1 VADAATA
8 APAPVQGQRERI
20 LDIALGLMAER
31 GASGTSMRALADA
44 CGLNVAALYHYF
56 PSKDALLRAVIEE
69 RRYGAQ
75 LQSLPIPDLRLP
87 PEERVAALRA
97 RGAEVL
103 GVPGGRPDLRLAL
116 EALLPRGVSSL
127 LLEGG
132 GTLAWGFLASALID
146 RVAWFVAPKLIG
158 GAGTPGPLAGP
169 GVARIDDAVRLED
182 LTTQLVGD
190 DLLVMGRPRY
200 PGSDQR

>member
-1 VADAATA
+1 MSEL
-8 APAPVQGQRERI
+8 PAHLERVHMVGIGGAGMSGIARI
-20 LDIALGLMAER
+20 LLAR
-31 GASGTSMRALADA
+31 GGQVSGSDA
-44 CGLNVAALYHYF
+44 KESRGVL
-56 PSKDALLRAVIEE
+56 
-69 RRYGAQ
+69 
-75 LQSLPIPDLRLP
+75 
-87 PEERVAALRA
+87 ALRA